1 MSIDNLDMMM
11 QQSIRKANQHEHIT
25 TKRLCIAVVK
35 NPERTPSY
43 ANKCVPPDVQ
53 NQLTKVNYSI

>member
-53 NQLTKVNYSI
+53 N